1 MNNKIYELSCQAV
14 RLLKENKMTVSAAE
28 SCTVGLVSAYITAV
42 PGSSS
47 AFELG
52 ITSYSCRVKRD
63 ILGVDGETLQNL
75 GAVSRETAYK
85 MAQNI
90 REKANSSIGVSVT
103 GVAGPDGSEGHAPG
117 LVYIAAAYDGG
128 VRVKELNIDP
138 LSRNYVRETAVSEV
152 FKLLIQI
159 IGEVKKL
166 SLIHI

>member
-28 SCTVGLVSAYITAV
+28 SCTGGLVSAYITAV

-90 REKANSSIGVSVT
+90 REMANSSIGVSVT

-138 LSRNYVRETAVSEV
+138 LSRNYVRETAVSEI
-152 FKLLIQI
+152 FKLIIKI
-159 IGEVKKL
+159 IGEVEK
-166 SLIHI
+166 

>member
-14 RLLKENKMTVSAAE
+14 RLLKENKMTVSSAE
-28 SCTVGLVSAYITAV
+28 SCTGGLVSAYITAI

-90 REKANSSIGVSVT
+90 RERANSSIGVSVT

-138 LSRNYVRETAVSEV
+138 LSRNYVRETAVSEI
-152 FKLLIQI
+152 FKLIIKI
-159 IGEVKKL
+159 IGEVKK
-166 SLIHI
+166 

>member
-14 RLLKENKMTVSAAE
+14 RLLKENKLTVSAAE
-28 SCTVGLVSAYITAV
+28 SCTGGLVSAYITAV

-90 REKANSSIGVSVT
+90 RERANSSIGVSVT

-159 IGEVKKL
+159 IGEVKK
-166 SLIHI
+166 

>member
-28 SCTVGLVSAYITAV
+28 SCTGGLVSAYITAV

-90 REKANSSIGVSVT
+90 RERANSRIGVSVT

-159 IGEVKKL
+159 IGEVKK
-166 SLIHI
+166 